1 MGQTVRSLLRE
12 IAEQSGGL
20 AFFPNSVYELED
32 ITTKISVELK
42 NQYLLSYVSTNPDVD
57 GEWRDID
64 VRLKD
69 DRSLPD
75 LTVREKRG
83 YYAPVR

>member
-1 MGQTVRSLLRE
+1 MGADDNVLARTL
-12 IAEQSGGL
+12 AEVMTKNPICVSEDAL
-20 AFFPNSVYELED
+20 AVEALKVFNERNS
-32 ITTKISVELK
+32 
-42 NQYLLSYVSTNPDVD
+42 
-57 GEWRDID
+57 DID